1 MAWDHGQVVG
11 ENSNDNAF
19 DSSSVVKN
27 RDGSVIER
35 TEWLIDATSGVT
47 LGDLQ
52 TDIDAIL
59 SNQAGDETVSSYNL
73 PNDTAE
79 NTLLEIT
86 NTKRLK
92 IDSVWLDFV
101 NLAQAV
107 TIKVYHKID
116 ATNYR
121 QYDTFSWGTTEED
134 GVLISGITINNDWK
148 ITITS
153 TIAQGEIKAIP
164 YNIIKTT
171 MEA

>member
-1 MAWDHGQVVG
+1 MAWDYSQTIH
-11 ENSNDNAF
+11 ENVSD
-19 DSSSVVKN
+19 
-27 RDGSVIER
+27 
-35 TEWLIDATSGVT
+35 
-47 LGDLQ
+47 
-52 TDIDAIL
+52 IL
-59 SNQAGDETVSSYNL
+59 SNQSGSETVSSYNL

-92 IDSVWLDFV
+92 LDSVWLDFV
-101 NLAQAV
+101 NLVQDV

-116 ATNYR
+116 ATTYR
-121 QYDTFSWGTTEED
+121 QYDTFSWGTSEED
-134 GVLISGITINNDWK
+134 GILLRDVTINNDWK

-153 TIAQGEIKAIP
+153 TVAQGVIKAIP